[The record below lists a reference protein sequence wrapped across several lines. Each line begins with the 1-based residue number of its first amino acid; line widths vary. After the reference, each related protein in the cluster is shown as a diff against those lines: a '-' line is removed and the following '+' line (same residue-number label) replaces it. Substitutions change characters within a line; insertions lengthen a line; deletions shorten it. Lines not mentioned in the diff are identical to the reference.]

1 MAMTRACSYTL
12 TIETP
17 QDPSVYSSVLITFV
31 QGNSIIIEKNKTQLT
46 IDGNKIIVQL
56 TQAET
61 KQFECG
67 KKAYIQIRCYKAQ
80 YEAPGSLVWAI
91 DVYPALDDVILP
103 T

>member
-17 QDPSVYSSVLITFV
+17 QDPSVYSSVLITFAQDGV
-31 QGNSIIIEKNKTQLT
+31 NVIQKNKSQLT
-46 IDGNKIIVQL
+46 IEGNKIIVQL

-61 KQFECG
+61 KQFACG

-80 YEAPGSLVWAI
+80 YEAPGSLVWAV